1 MLCPNYI
8 MPAFFPQGQGQRPGK
23 SPPGSL
29 QTARQSA
36 LPHPALLDIFRRGV
50 VK

>member
-8 MPAFFPQGQGQRPGK
+8 MPAFFPQGQGQRLEKPLPDCPQK
-23 SPPGSL
+23 
-29 QTARQSA
+29 ARQSGSA
-36 LPHPALLDIFRRGV
+36 YGALLDIFRRSV

>member
-8 MPAFFPQGQGQRPGK
+8 MPAIFPQGQGQRPEK
-23 SPPGSL
+23 PPPACP
-29 QTARQSA
+29 QKARQCGLA
-36 LPHPALLDIFRRGV
+36 RGALLDIFRRSV